1 MQAALECFRYSRSQV
16 FLELDV
22 QVVPCPLH
30 VSCASVEWVEVEWPI
45 LLVDTVVPHLSSF
58 QGGNH
63 GSNWLS
69 SVIEAQKLW
78 EVNGQLRLWNLL
90 PVDTM

>member
-1 MQAALECFRYSRSQV
+1 MQAALECFRDSRDQV
-16 FLELDV
+16 FLALDV

-30 VSCASVEWVEVEWPI
+30 VSHASVEWVEVEWPK
-45 LLVDTVVPHLSSF
+45 LVYSVVPHLSSC

-69 SVIEAQKLW
+69 SVIEAEKLW